1 MKRLA
6 LAAILSGIA
15 FSASALAPESEP
27 AARAMKTIQIIETVT
42 TPDEASATGD
52 QQNPVAKIVK
62 NTDVPCVQQTGS
74 HIPTKSQ
81 SDRCSGVHGRVFTR
95 ENLGNGGRINLAGS
109 LRTLDVAIR

>member
-62 NTDVPCVQQTGS
+62 NTDVSCVQQTGS
-74 HIPTKSQ
+74 RIRSKSQ
-81 SDRCSGVHGRVFTR
+81 SGTCNGEQGRVYTR
-95 ENLGNGGRINLAGS
+95 ENLGSGGRINLATS
-109 LRTLDVAIR
+109 LRTLDVSIR